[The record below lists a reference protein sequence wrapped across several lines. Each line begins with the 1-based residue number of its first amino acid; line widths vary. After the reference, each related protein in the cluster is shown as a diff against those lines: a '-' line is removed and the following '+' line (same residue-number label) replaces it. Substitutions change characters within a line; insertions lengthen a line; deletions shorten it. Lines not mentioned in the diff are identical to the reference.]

1 MHPYKVMLSKELC
14 KRDIETRR
22 ALCLEIQQHV
32 PHATAVLFSD
42 EAHFH
47 LCGTVNKQNFRLE
60 KSPGELHKRPLHCP
74 QVTVWYAVAEF
85 GIWGPYFFEEDATVT
100 VNSDR
105 YCEMLK
111 TFLRPKLNMLHN
123 MDNAWFQQD
132 GARAHTFQRA
142 MGILREMFPG
152 HLISLRGD
160 ISWSIHSPHLNPCDF
175 FLWGYLKSK
184 VYINR
189 PCSIEQLKDAI
200 CPEIT
205 TIPHEMTHQVID
217 YFHEHLRQCV
227 DNNGSHLT
235 GLIFKT

>member
-1 MHPYKVMLSKELC
+1 M
-14 KRDIETRR
+14 
-22 ALCLEIQQHV
+22 EIQQHV

-60 KSPGELHKRPLHCP
+60 NSPRELHEHPFHCP
-74 QVTVWYAVAEF
+74 QVTVWCAVAEF
-85 GIWGPYFFEEDATVT
+85 GIWGPYLFEEYVTVT

-105 YCEMLK
+105 YCEMLQ

-132 GARAHTFQRA
+132 GATAHTFQRA

-160 ISWSIHSPHLNPCDF
+160 ISWSIHSPDLNPCDF
-175 FLWGYLKSK
+175 SSGDTSSQRCTSIALALLNNLKM
-184 VYINR
+184 
-189 PCSIEQLKDAI
+189 QLVKKLL
-200 CPEIT
+200 P
-205 TIPHEMTHQVID
+205 
-217 YFHEHLRQCV
+217 FHM
-227 DNNGSHLT
+227 
-235 GLIFKT
+235 K

>member
-1 MHPYKVMLSKELC
+1 MHPYKMMLSKELC

-32 PHATAVLFSD
+32 SRATAVLFSN

-60 KSPGELHKRPLHCP
+60 NSPRELHKRPLHCP
-74 QVTVWYAVAEF
+74 QVTVWRAVAEF
-85 GIWGPYFFEEDATVT
+85 GIWDPNFFEEDVTVT

-111 TFLRPKLNMLHN
+111 TFLRPKLNILHN

-132 GARAHTFQRA
+132 GATAHTFQRG

-160 ISWSIHSPHLNPCDF
+160 ISWSIHSPDLNSFDF
-175 FLWGYLKSK
+175 FPLG
-184 VYINR
+184 
-189 PCSIEQLKDAI
+189 
-200 CPEIT
+200 
-205 TIPHEMTHQVID
+205 IPQVKGV
-217 YFHEHLRQCV
+217 H
-227 DNNGSHLT
+227 
-235 GLIFKT
+235 

>member
-1 MHPYKVMLSKELC
+1 MHPYKMMLAKKLC

-42 EAHFH
+42 KAHFH
-47 LCGTVNKQNFRLE
+47 LRGTVNMQNFRLE
-60 KSPGELHKRPLHCP
+60 KSPRELHERSLHCP
-74 QVTVWYAVAEF
+74 QVTIWCAVAEF
-85 GIWGPYFFEEDATVT
+85 SIWGPYFFEEDVTVT

-123 MDNAWFQQD
+123 MDDAWFQLD
-132 GARAHTFQRA
+132 EATAHTFQRA

-152 HLISLRGD
+152 HLISLRDD
-160 ISWSIHSPHLNPCDF
+160 ISWSIRSPDLNPCDF
-175 FLWGYLKSK
+175 FLLGYLKSK

-200 CPEIT
+200 CQEIT
-205 TIPHEMTHQVID
+205 AIPHEMTHQVID
-217 YFHEHLRQCV
+217 NFHEHLAVCGQ
-227 DNNGSHLT
+227 
-235 GLIFKT
+235 

>member
-1 MHPYKVMLSKELC
+1 MMLSKELC

-32 PHATAVLFSD
+32 LHATAMLFSD

-47 LCGTVNKQNFRLE
+47 LCGTENKQNFRLE
-60 KSPGELHKRPLHCP
+60 NSPCELHERSFHCP
-74 QVTVWYAVAEF
+74 QVTVWCAVAEF
-85 GIWGPYFFEEDATVT
+85 GIWSPYFFEEDVTVT

-111 TFLRPKLNMLHN
+111 TFLRPKLNMLHKMN
-123 MDNAWFQQD
+123 NAWFQQD
-132 GARAHTFQRA
+132 GATAHTFQCA
-142 MGILREMFPG
+142 MGLLREMFPG

-160 ISWSIHSPHLNPCDF
+160 ISWSIHSPYLNPCNF

-184 VYINR
+184 VYIDR
-189 PCSIEQLKDAI
+189 PCSIEQLKHSI
-200 CPEIT
+200 CQEIT
-205 TIPHEMTHQVID
+205 AILHEMTHQVID
-217 YFHEHLRQCV
+217 YFHEHLWQCV

-235 GLIFKT
+235 G